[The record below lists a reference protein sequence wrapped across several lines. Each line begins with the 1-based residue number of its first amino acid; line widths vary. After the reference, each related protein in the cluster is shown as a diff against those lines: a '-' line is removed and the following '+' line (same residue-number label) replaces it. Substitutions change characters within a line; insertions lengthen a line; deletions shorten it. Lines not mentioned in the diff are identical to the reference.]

1 MQLPRDVPALF
12 FDDSRMG
19 DSDRIRV
26 SWPTK
31 RVRRRRLR
39 RVTACWIG
47 AGSTKQHSTGCE
59 TQHVDRNMDEWRDL
73 LWLWGRRCDARMRSI
88 SNAAHNG
95 ELENS
100 IEHCME
106 VLACLGSAKRASVS
120 GGRVAQSRERV
131 VEGAGPAVSK
141 LEWTWGGKRE
151 REREHGAGAAN
162 RWHCQ
167 GLCTPPRHKPECNL
181 KPWKQRQCGSRCTK
195 NKLS

>member
-39 RVTACWIG
+39 RVTACWID
-47 AGSTKQHSTGCE
+47 AGSTKQRSTGCE

-100 IEHCME
+100 IEQSKCWRALAAQNE
-106 VLACLGSAKRASVS
+106 LLFQGGELRKAGNASLKGPGLQCRNSNGLGEGSESESESTVLERRTDGTVRACAPRQDTSPSA
-120 GGRVAQSRERV
+120 
-131 VEGAGPAVSK
+131 
-141 LEWTWGGKRE
+141 T
-151 REREHGAGAAN
+151 
-162 RWHCQ
+162 
-167 GLCTPPRHKPECNL
+167 
-181 KPWKQRQCGSRCTK
+181 
-195 NKLS
+195 